1 MQGKKVY
8 RSCRFYIF
16 LLLNNVHFTTFYQTP
31 RSINKLLSTIFDT
44 MDLVSFFLIKHRAF
58 SGSLLM
64 LYSDLLFSCIP

>member
-44 MDLVSFFLIKHRAF
+44 MDLVSFF
-58 SGSLLM
+58 
-64 LYSDLLFSCIP
+64 